1 MRDDWTR
8 HVQAVLSGSGR
19 KWGAARLAVVD
30 VLAAPEC
37 CLTARDIEEELQAR
51 GARTGLA
58 SVYRALELLHQ
69 LGLVQRLDMGDATA
83 RYEPAGPGGEH
94 HHHVICESCGQ
105 VSPFEDEKLEQ
116 AIHALAERVDHV
128 IDTHDVVLRGECAEC
143 AASSGTA

>member
-1 MRDDWTR
+1 MTEDWRTHAR
-8 HVQAVLSGSGR
+8 AQLAGSGR

-30 VLAAPEC
+30 VLAAHGC
-37 CLTARDIEEELQAR
+37 CLSARDIEEELQAR

-69 LGLVQRLDMGDATA
+69 LGLVQRLDMGDGTA

-94 HHHVICESCGQ
+94 HHHVICDSCGQ
-105 VSPFEDEKLEQ
+105 VSPFADESLEQ
-116 AIHALAERVDHV
+116 AIHALAERVNHV